1 MGIYKAIIKGGF
13 NLIRVLHV
21 VTHMNRGGLE
31 TMIMNYYRNIDRTKV
46 QFDFLVHRDY
56 KCDYDDEIEKLG
68 GKIYRLPRLN
78 PFSFDYRKRLN
89 NFFKTHTEYAIVHV
103 HQDCLS
109 SIILKSAYKNK
120 VKVRIAH
127 SHTENQDRNLK
138 YIIKLFYRQ
147 FIPKYATHLVA
158 CGKDAG
164 EWMFH
169 GADFEII
176 NNAIDVE
183 KYIYNTN
190 SRKKIRKEF
199 NISDGEFVIGHIGR
213 FSPVKNHTFIL
224 DVFAEIVKNI
234 DAKLLL
240 VGGGD
245 LKDYIKEKSI
255 KLGISDKV
263 IFTGVRP
270 DVPDLL
276 QAMDV
281 FLFPSLY
288 EGLGIV
294 LIEAQ
299 TAGLHTFISNT
310 VPKQSI
316 ISEKLMQQ
324 LSLSMPIKDW
334 ANAIINCKYKERTD
348 CTCDVINAGYDIK
361 SEAIKLQNF
370 YMNCVD

>member
-1 MGIYKAIIKGGF
+1 M
-13 NLIRVLHV
+13 IRVLHV

-68 GKIYRLPRLN
+68 GKIYRLPLLN
-78 PFSFDYRKRLN
+78 PFSFDYRKKLN
-89 NFFKTHTEYAIVHV
+89 NFFKTHTEYEIVHV

-127 SHTENQDRNLK
+127 SHCTNQDKNLK
-138 YIIKLFYRQ
+138 YIIKLFYRL
-147 FIPKYATHLVA
+147 FIPKYATQLFA

-164 EWMFH
+164 EWMFR
-169 GADFEII
+169 GADFQII

-183 KYIYNTN
+183 KYTYNTN
-190 SRKKIRKEF
+190 SREKIRKEF
-199 NISDGEFVIGHIGR
+199 NIGNNEFVIGHIGR

-234 DAKLLL
+234 DAKLML

-245 LKDYIKEKSI
+245 LKDFIKEKSV
-255 KLGISDKV
+255 KLGIADKV

-270 DVPDLL
+270 DVPDLS

-288 EGLGIV
+288 EGLPV
-294 LIEAQ
+294 TLLETQAS
-299 TAGLHTFISNT
+299 GLPCILSENI
-310 VPKQSI
+310 PKQSI
-316 ISEKLMQQ
+316 ISEKLVQQ
-324 LSLSMPIKDW
+324 LSLNDPIKDW
-334 ANAIINCKYKERTD
+334 SNAVINCKYKERTD
-348 CTCDVINAGYDIK
+348 CTCDIINAGYDIK
-361 SEAIKLQNF
+361 SEAIKLQDYYINS
-370 YMNCVD
+370 MN